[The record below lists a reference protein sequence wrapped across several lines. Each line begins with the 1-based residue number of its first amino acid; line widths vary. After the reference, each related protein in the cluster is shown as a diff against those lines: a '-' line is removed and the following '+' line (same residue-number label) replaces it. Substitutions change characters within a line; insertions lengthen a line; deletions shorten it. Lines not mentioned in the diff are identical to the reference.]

1 MDENTFYGK
10 GITVA
15 SGFDLGAEQ
24 PLDTRL
30 VVDRYVQL
38 QEHIDGGRVYEGM
51 IVYVVEHE
59 INYQYKNGQWESF
72 SVEVQD
78 TLDSYSTV
86 KGLSANQGRVLKQ
99 ELDNH
104 THEFEEIQN
113 VPNFATKEYVD
124 EKIGEGGGS
133 GNANIHVGTEP
144 PADTTY
150 MWIDTS
156 APCNLDVTT
165 YEGRMRLKYIEMLNL
180 VVDKLNSL
188 SSKLSTIEKNIY
200 KISSDNADKATELKS
215 ELASI
220 RAKVTSIQT
229 RIQSTQIGLAG
240 DGELLELKNTA
251 KTLRKEM
258 KTLLYS
264 LADLSYEVKVVL
276 DSEVQYIQPDNP
288 DNPDTPTDTD
298 GSALSTEDGMILLTE
313 DGLAILIDGAISSD
327 ILADAILTEMGY
339 VLLTE
344 DGKQLLKG

>member
-1 MDENTFYGK
+1 MSKYTDTS
-10 GITVA
+10 GINIR
-15 SGFDLGAEQ
+15 SGFK
-24 PLDTRL
+24 LDVGESLDARL
-30 VVDRYVQL
+30 VVSKYSEL
-38 QEHIDGGRVYEGM
+38 EEHSQAGRTYEGM
-51 IVYVVEHE
+51 IVYVEEYQV
-59 INYQYKNGQWESF
+59 NYQYKNGQWESF